1 MDIVKLGVKPAV
13 FDRIMSGKPTTLKR
27 EIRPQNEKKFI
38 QLDEEGCAVC
48 DEAGNA
54 VPVRYDAVQVVCT
67 ERSSLVRIKESYTE
81 LLVDDEGNVLFYVV
95 DGEPYYMENI
105 VYELG
110 DVISS
115 K

>member
-1 MDIVKLGVKPAV
+1 MKTVKLGVKPAII
-13 FDRIMSGKPTTLKR
+13 DRILEGKPTTLKR

-54 VPVRYDAVQVVCT
+54 VPVQYDAVECACFNRNV
-67 ERSSLVRIKESYTE
+67 LVSIKESYTE
-81 LLVDDEGNVLFYVV
+81 LLVDDEGNVLFYEV

-110 DVISS
+110 EIISGV
-115 K
+115 